1 MSKLGNI
8 LRDARVEKGYTL
20 NTLQQK
26 TKIQK
31 KYLQAIEE
39 GNFQEMPGHFYI
51 RAFVKQY
58 ADIVGLNGDQLL
70 IEHEDEFLEKAIE
83 EETKPLVGEESDIPS
98 RRSRFHQAESSTLD
112 TLLSYLPMVTLI
124 VVILLIIGTLI
135 FAIQSLSTD
144 DKQVSNKPADN
155 NVITVV
161 EPDSVSGETDKKDE
175 PEKDSTPEL
184 KDNQIKVGKQVITLV
199 SDPTGETV
207 YEFEGEPSDY
217 EIEVKASNFV
227 WVGIYED
234 EVMVVD
240 SAVAKGES
248 VKHKPN
254 ANVKNFRVR
263 LGYPEGGDIYIN
275 GTKVKSQSEYI
286 KETILF
292 KTADSDSNSFELDL
306 PEQNSKELTEVP
318 TENNLES
325 TGYQGPAVYDPNN
338 E

>member
-39 GNFQEMPGHFYI
+39 GNFQEMPGQFYI

-83 EETKPLVGEESDIPS
+83 EETKPIVGEESDIPS
-98 RRSRFHQAESSTLD
+98 RSSRFHQAESSTLD

-124 VVILLIIGTLI
+124 GVILLIIGTLI

-175 PEKDSTPEL
+175 PVKESTPEL

-207 YEFEGEPSDY
+207 YELEGKPSDY

-240 SAVAKGES
+240 SAVTKGES

-306 PEQNSKELTEVP
+306 PEQNSNEMTEVP